1 MPHNSPK
8 TPSYFIGCFNINPR
22 NIETEP
28 SLVHFHYDE
37 WLDAKIASMTSSPPS
52 IPWSPSDPL
61 PWSFL
66 AFEPFSSWDALPSL
80 AFLFVSLILLC
91 LLLSLTSPLPRGW
104 LHPCLFLPLPSLLS
118 LGLLLNFIFCLGEVP
133 LLLSLHLLGRH
144 CHLSPSWSSSSLLP
158 SHLTALSRSW
168 PFFPFLS
175 PVLTSSE

>member
-1 MPHNSPK
+1 MSGWMPRL
-8 TPSYFIGCFNINPR
+8 PR
-22 NIETEP
+22 WLLLLLPFLDHLVTLFHGA
-28 SLVHFHYDE
+28 SLLLNLFPHG
-37 WLDAKIASMTSSPPS
+37 T
-52 IPWSPSDPL
+52 
-61 PWSFL
+61 
-66 AFEPFSSWDALPSL
+66 PSL